1 MRKNQVLKAVS
12 ETLNMPI
19 ELIKSRSRKRDV
31 VDARRISLK
40 LIRTKCGT
48 KKKRPTLI
56 SIGNTFSGI
65 HHSSILHSLYV
76 YDDLFNRDREFT
88 DKCNRV
94 LEALK

>member
-19 ELIKSRSRKRDV
+19 ETIKSRSRKRDI

-48 KKKRPTLI
+48 RKKRPTLMFL
-56 SIGNTFSGI
+56 GELFGM
-65 HHSSILHSLYV
+65 HHSTIIHSIYV
-76 YDDLFNRDREFT
+76 YDDLFSNDRMFA